1 MIEDKWKCLMI
12 LMKIGVAIDD
22 HWIVLGI
29 FLCKYNA
36 FFHGEIMNP
45 FKPNSSRV
53 DKLENQIINLRERV
67 ATLERDLH
75 FFMRHYEESND

>member
-1 MIEDKWKCLMI
+1 MIADKWKCLMI
-12 LMKIGVAIDD
+12 QIGI
-22 HWIVLGI
+22 IVDGG
-29 FLCKYNA
+29 N
-36 FFHGEIMNP
+36 MDNP
-45 FKPNSSRV
+45 FKPNTSRV

>member
-1 MIEDKWKCLMI
+1 MT

-29 FLCKYNA
+29 FLYKYNA

-67 ATLERDLH
+67 AKLERDLH
-75 FFMRHYEESND
+75 FLYRHYEIGID

>member
-1 MIEDKWKCLMI
+1 MIEDKWKCLMT
-12 LMKIGVAIDD
+12 LMKIGVDTAN
-22 HWIVLGI
+22 L
-29 FLCKYNA
+29 KN
-36 FFHGEIMNP
+36 IMNP

-75 FFMRHYEESND
+75 FFMRHYEKSND